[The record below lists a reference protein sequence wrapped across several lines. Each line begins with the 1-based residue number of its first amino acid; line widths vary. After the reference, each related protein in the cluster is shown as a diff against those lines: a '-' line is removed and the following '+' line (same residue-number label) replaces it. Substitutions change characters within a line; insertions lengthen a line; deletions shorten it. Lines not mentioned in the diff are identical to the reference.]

1 MVPDSTSIAWDL
13 KALAVSSISK
23 AISSWPN

>member
-13 KALAVSSISK
+13 KALAVSSMSK
-23 AISSWPN
+23 AI